1 MAIEHVHGELW
12 TVKELFTYPNEY
24 IYWTVHIAVYPYLTG
39 LVAGAFVLS
48 SLYHVFGKKDLKP
61 VAKFSLVFSFALLI
75 MAPQPLLLFHLTQPQ
90 RAFNV
95 FFTPHFYSAIAAFGV
110 VFSTYM
116 AIVAAEI
123 WFAYRP
129 FIVEQAQTQKG
140 VRALIYKAMTLGS
153 YDVSEKALRTDEKIV
168 KILAAIGIP
177 SAAFL
182 HGYVGFIFGSVKT
195 VALWKTPLMPFIFLM
210 SAIISGVA
218 LCIFTYI
225 IGMKMFRRG
234 VCTEAVRSMGK
245 VLAWFIVIAF
255 VLESIDIVF
264 HGYTAEEFWGILSI
278 VLFERTGFS
287 MFGIQWGL
295 GMIVPFIMLIL
306 PRLSVWRAF
315 IASTLVLIGVF
326 MMRWNVVIGG
336 QSMSKSLAG
345 FMQYNMPII
354 PTNLETFRE
363 GLAAVIF
370 LLVMP
375 FILLCIFNKILP
387 VFPSRKGITAGD
399 IMTHM
404 PLTVTTETP
413 IKDVANIILSKHI
426 SGVPVVDST
435 NKVVGVISE
444 SDLMFKEGK
453 GSVAKDIMNAPAVTA
468 FEDATPNEIIQLM
481 ADKKVKRIVI
491 VNKQN
496 QPVGIVSRIDIVRYI
511 ERRETC

>member
-1 MAIEHVHGELW
+1 MTHAHGELW
-12 TVKELFTYPNEY
+12 TIKELFTYPNEF

-48 SLYHVFGKKDLKP
+48 SLYHVFGKKELKP

-110 VFSTYM
+110 VFSAYM

-129 FIVEQAQTQKG
+129 FIVAQAQEQKG
-140 VRALIYKAMTLGS
+140 VMGLLYKAMTLGS
-153 YDVSEKALRTDEKIV
+153 YDLSEKALHTDEKIV

-218 LCIFTYI
+218 LCIVTYI
-225 IGMKMFRRG
+225 AGMKMFKRKI
-234 VCTEAVRSMGK
+234 CLDTVRSMGK
-245 VLAWFIVIAF
+245 VLAGFIVIAF
-255 VLESIDIVF
+255 ILESIDIVF

-278 VLFERTGFS
+278 VLFERVAFS

-295 GMIVPFIMLIL
+295 GMIIPLIMLLL
-306 PRLSVWRAF
+306 PRVGVWRAF
-315 IASTLVLIGVF
+315 TASAFVLIGVF

-336 QSMSKSLAG
+336 QSMSKSFAG
-345 FMQYNMPII
+345 FMQYQMPIL

-375 FILLCIFNKILP
+375 FVLLCIFNKILP

-404 PLTVTTETP
+404 PRTVTTETP
-413 IKDVANIILSKHI
+413 IREVADIILARHI
-426 SGVPVVDST
+426 SGLPVVDGS

-444 SDLMFKEGK
+444 SDLMFKEGV
-453 GSVAKDIMNAPAVTA
+453 GNVAKDIMNAPAVTA
-468 FEDATPNEIIQLM
+468 LEDATPKELSRLM
-481 ADKKVKRIVI
+481 SDKKVKRIVI
-491 VNKQN
+491 VNKDGH
-496 QPVGIVSRIDIVRYI
+496 PSGIVSRIDIVRYI
-511 ERRETC
+511 ERGETC